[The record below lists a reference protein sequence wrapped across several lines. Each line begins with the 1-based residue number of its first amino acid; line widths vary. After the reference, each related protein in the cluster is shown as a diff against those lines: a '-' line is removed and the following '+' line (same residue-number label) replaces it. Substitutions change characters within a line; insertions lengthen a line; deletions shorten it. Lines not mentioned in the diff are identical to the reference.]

1 MALKKTNQQ
10 PLGANAMDLFA
21 FLVQIAI
28 GAVVSAAAIVSLN
41 SRLSAVLTEIC
52 GTRERANFWARYTNV
67 MLFLSPL
74 LGVVLF
80 TNSMYSQQIDFL
92 LFKSAFKSALFGL
105 FVALVVIGFQFVRF
119 TRNAMDHSNESE
131 RGA

>member
-1 MALKKTNQQ
+1 ME
-10 PLGANAMDLFA
+10 FYA

-28 GAVVSAAAIVSLN
+28 GAAVSAVAIVSLN
-41 SRLSAVLTEIC
+41 SRLSAVLAEMC

-80 TNSMYSQQIDFL
+80 TNAMYSHQIDFL

-105 FVALVVIGFQFVRF
+105 FIALVVIGFQFVRF
-119 TRNAMDHSNESE
+119 SRNAPGGSTEGE
-131 RGA
+131 RKT

>member
-1 MALKKTNQQ
+1 
-10 PLGANAMDLFA
+10 MDLYA

-28 GAVVSAAAIVSLN
+28 GAVVSAVAIVSLN
-41 SRLSAVLTEIC
+41 SRLLAVLTEMC

-80 TNSMYSQQIDFL
+80 TNSTYTHRIDFL
-92 LFKSAFKSALFGL
+92 LFKSALTSALFGL
-105 FVALVVIGFQFVRF
+105 FFALVVIGFQFVRF
-119 TRNAMDHSNESE
+119 TRNAMDRSKQGGH
-131 RGA
+131 GA